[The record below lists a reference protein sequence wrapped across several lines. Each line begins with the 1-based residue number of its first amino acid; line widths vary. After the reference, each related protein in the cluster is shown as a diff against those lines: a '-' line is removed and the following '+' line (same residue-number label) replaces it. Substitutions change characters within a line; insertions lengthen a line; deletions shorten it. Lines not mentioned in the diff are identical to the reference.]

1 MPQQQDS
8 ASTNKKNYK
17 KHLTKCMN
25 LVKGTA
31 HDNDYNFSN
40 EELFTLRPAEIKRY
54 LSLLAYGDEH
64 PDLIEDFPTVGRS
77 SSLEYAKKAISYFMP
92 NKNMVWNHQ
101 TEMGNPTRS
110 SELNDLIKTV
120 KKKEVRKQGKASQAR
135 RPLVM
140 SEFRQLIQNVRYPAN
155 GFTHK
160 YSLAA
165 YYIFQFHMVA
175 RVDDVMHF
183 KCEDLTPHLDFDF
196 ALKSK
201 MCWSK
206 NVLDERSTSD
216 QIILGAGDPDFCTLL
231 ALAIHLET
239 NIGAG
244 LIGGDEEGGENG
256 AMLFGIN
263 KQLASSR
270 FKKIVDSENF
280 EKAAEGELGS
290 HSTRKFAATFARRNG
305 CSRDDVDA
313 RGRWK
318 GTRRVVDMYIDSTIP
333 YPDAKVAASLCV
345 GGAIKYELRSDS
357 RISDDWLLEH
367 VSRNILRVFPRQMAL
382 VLGKAL
388 LWGICD
394 EQVSQYIDAAMVERV
409 RADVNSLNNCYANNN
424 LNPVKKIPLVIGGEE
439 GALIINELDNGD
451 DDDDEMGAEGRVRNT
466 NVGRGGIGND
476 SNQLRVLVSA
486 VRSLTRQNEEMK
498 NELHIFKSTCNTLLS
513 QLNTSVKRI
522 AMIPTIRAH
531 SVRNRRSTIMSEE
544 DTGAGSTNEVS
555 TSSTTDQG
563 SIPYELTLCRC
574 PKSLHVLW
582 QEYEFGVGGR
592 KPAKLFTSTERGRVK
607 FNYCLR
613 NHFWN
618 LMKRMLLRGY
628 SHSSAIDKIY
638 NVYGNNHSA
647 TKILRMI
654 RNDAKSGGHA
664 QLR

>member
-1 MPQQQDS
+1 MSQEQNS
-8 ASTNKKNYK
+8 ATTNKKPYK
-17 KHLTKCMN
+17 KHLVKCMN

-31 HDNDYNFSN
+31 HEDDYNFSN

-54 LSLLAYGDEH
+54 LSLLAYGNEY
-64 PDLIEDFPTVGRS
+64 PDLAEDHPIAGRS
-77 SSLEYAKKAISYFMP
+77 SSLEFAKKAISYFMP

-101 TEMGNPTRS
+101 TDMGNPTRS

-120 KKKEVRKQGKASQAR
+120 KKKEVRKQGKPLQAR
-135 RPLVM
+135 RPMVQ
-140 SEFRQLIQNVRYPAN
+140 SEFRQLIQKVRFPGS

-175 RVDDVMHF
+175 RVDDNVMHF

-216 QIILGAGDPDFCTLL
+216 QIILGAGDPTFCTLL
-231 ALAIHLET
+231 SLAIHLET
-239 NIGAG
+239 NIGNG
-244 LIGGDEEGGENG
+244 FIGGDNEDNANS

-263 KQLASSR
+263 KQLVSAR
-270 FKKIVDSENF
+270 FKKIIESPDF
-280 EKAAEGELGS
+280 QKAAEGELGS

-318 GTRRVVDMYIDSTIP
+318 GTRRIVDMYIDSTIP
-333 YPDAKVAASLCV
+333 YPDAKVAASLCI
-345 GGAIKYELRSDS
+345 GGAIKYEVRRDS
-357 RISDDWLLEH
+357 RISEDWLLEH
-367 VSRNILRVFPRQMAL
+367 VSRNILRLFPRQMAL

-394 EQVSQYIDAAMVERV
+394 DEVSQFIEPEMVERV
-409 RADVNSLNNCYANNN
+409 RADVRSLNNCYTNNN
-424 LNPVKKIPLVIGGEE
+424 TNPVKKIPLVIGGEE
-439 GALIINELDNGD
+439 GALVINELDNGND
-451 DDDDEMGAEGRVRNT
+451 NDET
-466 NVGRGGIGND
+466 NPVARGGIAGGND
-476 SNQLRVLVSA
+476 NGQLRVLVSA

-498 NELHIFKSTCNTLLS
+498 NELHIFKCTCNTLLS
-513 QLNTSVKRI
+513 QLNNSVKRI
-522 AMIPTIRAH
+522 AMIPSVRAH
-531 SVRNRRSTIMSEE
+531 SVRSRRSNMIFSE
-544 DTGAGSTNEVS
+544 DTGGDGLAGTAVPAIGNNRN
-555 TSSTTDQG
+555 DND

-592 KPAKLFTSTERGRVK
+592 KAAKLFSSSERGRVK
-607 FNYCLR
+607 FNYSLR

-618 LMKRMLLRGY
+618 LMRNMLLRGY

-638 NVYGNNHSA
+638 RVYGNNHSA

-654 RNDAKSGGHA
+654 RNDAKTGGHA